1 MKFLVGDIGNT
12 STKICI
18 LNTKFRIL
26 RSYNFET
33 NEMYRSNFFNVITRK
48 KINKNLNSVFLFSSV
63 VPKVLGS
70 IKKKFKSTN
79 YKILEL
85 KNLNLNKVI
94 KINVKNKKQLGSD
107 RIANAIGAK
116 KFKNC
121 LVLDF
126 GTATTFDVIKNG
138 VYEGG
143 VIAPGVKLSIKNL
156 SKATALLP
164 SIDLK
169 ANQKRDEEAQKA
181 FQQQQAQMPQQEQP
195 YQPVDYKAEDWA
207 EKNTWFVS
215 DRAMTATA
223 MSYHDVLLQEGFDPT
238 SDEYY
243 TEINSYIR
251 EEFPHKF

>member
-107 RIANAIGAK
+107 RIANAVGVK

-138 VYEGG
+138 IYEGG
-143 VIAPGVKLSIKNL
+143 VIAPGVNLSINNL

-164 SIDLK
+164 LINLSS
-169 ANQKRDEEAQKA
+169 NQKN
-181 FQQQQAQMPQQEQP
+181 
-195 YQPVDYKAEDWA
+195 YG
-207 EKNTWFVS
+207 KNTKEALNAGFVWGYEGLITNIINKITS
-215 DRAMTATA
+215 KNKIKFKI
-223 MSYHDVLLQEGFDPT
+223 VLTGGYANFFKKIVKKKIIVDQDITVKGIAKVYKELL
-238 SDEYY
+238 
-243 TEINSYIR
+243 
-251 EEFPHKF
+251 